1 MPGYGNQ
8 VRGITIKSPNPWI
21 MQRVI
26 QFAAV
31 IALGLLSTRALAAEP
46 QPSASPAQPTPIP
59 LTKMASEAQ
68 STLTTVQEMNANALR
83 VQASTEA
90 ITASLSNLMGE
101 IDPRIAEDTRLLS
114 ASPSLDML
122 YQMKLTWSDFGNN
135 LSTLARELTQNAE
148 SLEEELARL
157 DQLNKSWQATLQS
170 ARQQDTPPPAL
181 QSLQNVV
188 DSIEQARSVAGSG
201 RIQVLTVLSRV
212 SDEQTR
218 VRRTLSSVEQSQIR
232 ALKGLFVRDRAPI
245 WSFESGL
252 SRDWGKKTGDS
263 FSSQMRASAAFTKR
277 LPFTFLVH
285 VFVIVVIAAALRWMR
300 RRIQGLAKDNPD
312 LQRAFPILD
321 LPVSTAFV
329 VSVLISPSIY
339 PQAPRLIQAI
349 LATVALIPTVVI
361 LRRLLDRDSSPVL
374 NALVAMYFVD
384 QIRILVAS
392 LPGLARLLFLAQML
406 GGSLFLLWLLRSQ
419 QLRTVSERSVRFP
432 RVTRA
437 IAAIGLVFLP
447 AAFLA
452 NILGYVDLGNLLAL
466 IFLRSAYAAAVLYTA
481 VRIFEG
487 FIIIALQIKPLRL
500 LRVVSLHRPMIQR
513 RASLVLRFLAVLLWL
528 DIILGFFGL
537 LSPLLTMAKAA
548 LNASVSMG
556 ALSVSLGAVL
566 AFATAIWASFLV
578 SRFLRFL
585 LEEDVY
591 KYFLFSQGIPY
602 AISTMLH
609 YTILLIGFFIAL
621 GALGIDLTKITI
633 LAGAFSVGVGI
644 GLQNVINNFVSGL
657 ILLFERPI
665 KIGDIIEVA
674 GNVGEVRR
682 IGIRASIIRT
692 ADGSD
697 VIIPNGSLISGQV
710 TNWTLSDRRRAV
722 EVSVSVVGGI
732 DPERVAA
739 LLKSTAA
746 NHPNVAKEPAP
757 QVHVVNWTASAIAFQ
772 LRVWTDRHE
781 KWAQLRSE
789 LSIAINRALA
799 RENIAIA

>member
-8 VRGITIKSPNPWI
+8 VRGITIQSPYPA
-21 MQRVI
+21 MPQRFI
-26 QFAAV
+26 ELAAV
-31 IALGLLSTRALAAEP
+31 IAFCLLSACVLAAEP

-59 LTKMASEAQ
+59 LTNIASEAQ

-83 VQASTEA
+83 VQASTA
-90 ITASLSNLMGE
+90 ATTASLSNLTSE
-101 IDPRIAEDTRLLS
+101 IDPRIAEDTRLLW
-114 ASPSLDML
+114 ASPSLDVL
-122 YQMKLTWSDFGNN
+122 YRMKLTWQDFGHN

-157 DQLNKSWQATLQS
+157 DRLGKSWQATLQ
-170 ARQQDTPPPAL
+170 AAKQQDTPLPAL

-188 DSIEQARSVAGSG
+188 DSIEHARQVAGSG
-201 RIQVLTVLSRV
+201 RAQVLTVLSRV

-232 ALKGLFVRDRAPI
+232 ALKDLFVRDRAI
-245 WSFESGL
+245 WSFDSGL
-252 SRDWGKKTGDS
+252 SRDWQKNTGDS

-285 VFVIVVIAAALRWMR
+285 ISVIILVATALQWLR
-300 RRIQGLAKDNPD
+300 RRIRRLEKDNPD
-312 LQRAFPILD
+312 LQRALPILD
-321 LPVSTAFV
+321 LPISTAFV

-349 LATVALIPTVVI
+349 LATVALIPTVAI

-384 QIRILVAS
+384 QVRLLVAS
-392 LPGLARLLFLAQML
+392 LPGLARFLFLAQML

-419 QLRTVSERSVRFP
+419 HLRTVPESNLRFP
-432 RVTRA
+432 QVMRA
-437 IAAIGLVFLP
+437 IAVVGLVFLP

-452 NILGYVDLGNLLAL
+452 NLLGYIDLGNLLAL
-466 IFLRSAYAAAVLYTA
+466 IFLRSVYAAAVLYTA
-481 VRIFEG
+481 VRILEG
-487 FIIIALQIKPLRL
+487 FIIIALQVKPLRV
-500 LRVVSLHRPMIQR
+500 LRLVSLHRAMIQR
-513 RASLVLRFLAVLLWL
+513 RAGLVLRFLAVLLWL
-528 DIILGFFGL
+528 DLILGFFGL
-537 LSPLLTMAKAA
+537 LSPLLTATKAA
-548 LNASVSMG
+548 LSATVSIG
-556 ALSVSLGAVL
+556 ALSVSLGSVL
-566 AFATAIWASFLV
+566 AFVIAIWASFLV

-591 KYFLFSQGIPY
+591 TYFVFSQGIPY
-602 AISTMLH
+602 AISTMVH
-609 YTILLIGFFIAL
+609 YVILLIGFFVAL

-682 IGIRASIIRT
+682 IGIRASIIKT
-692 ADGSD
+692 ADGSE

-722 EVSVSVVGGI
+722 EVSVSVYAGT
-732 DPERVAA
+732 DPERVAE

-757 QVHVVNWTASAIAFQ
+757 QVHVTNWTASAISFQ

-789 LSIAINRALA
+789 LSVAVNRALA
-799 RENIAIA
+799 RAKIALA